1 MLDTAIKLILTNGDL
16 VFDNFRSTINKILS
30 GDISDQAL
38 KEYQLVRAIHKMQLE
53 IYCANKNIN
62 MEEQANYDILEMC
75 LFFGDDFN
83 YASAR
88 ELSNLFL
95 IDTEVKKFSEHH
107 ILNDGIWAKLKYRIQ
122 ITTKLDVMKEALEL
136 CE

>member
-62 MEEQANYDILEMC
+62 MEEQAIMI
-75 LFFGDDFN
+75 F
-83 YASAR
+83 
-88 ELSNLFL
+88 
-95 IDTEVKKFSEHH
+95 
-107 ILNDGIWAKLKYRIQ
+107 
-122 ITTKLDVMKEALEL
+122 
-136 CE
+136 